1 MADQDWEHV
10 HVKVDP
16 STKERWENHVEQDGD
31 LSTVSSLVRT
41 SVQKEI
47 DGEYDEVE
55 QKYDEVAEQLSEL
68 EQRVNQSNRLLQT
81 LESANIE
88 RGEMEEMLGSVVQ
101 RMEELNDEH
110 GDG

>member
-1 MADQDWEHV
+1 MAKQDWEHV

-16 STKERWENHVEQDGD
+16 STKEQWQEHVERDGD

-68 EQRVNQSNRLLQT
+68 EQRVNHSNRLLQT

-101 RMEELNDEH
+101 RMEELNSEH
-110 GDG
+110 GDI

>member
-1 MADQDWEHV
+1 MAEQDWEHV

-16 STKERWENHVEQDGD
+16 STKEQWQEHVEQDD
-31 LSTVSSLVRT
+31 DISTVSSLVRT

-47 DGEYDEVE
+47 DGDYDEVE

-88 RGEMEEMLGSVVQ
+88 RGEMEEMLDSVVQ
-101 RMEELNDEH
+101 RMEELNSEH
-110 GDG
+110 GDV